1 MGNFIITQPWEL
13 FELIFILL
21 VLFINYMIWD
31 LRRINLLV
39 RFYFMRDKII
49 TSIKNIKSVVIILFQ
64 IGDPLSFVM
73 GMPLSVVIKKLI
85 FKKQS
90 FGRWNGIQS
99 SMDKE
104 DLGQEIL
111 EICMLL
117 MEPINHL
124 E

>member
-1 MGNFIITQPWEL
+1 MG
-13 FELIFILL
+13 
-21 VLFINYMIWD
+21 
-31 LRRINLLV
+31 
-39 RFYFMRDKII
+39 FYFMRDKII

-90 FGRWNGIQS
+90 FGRWNGKKINNINNNNEVSDDNVNLGIQS

-117 MEPINHL
+117 MEPIPC
-124 E
+124 